1 VVLAIIAFRRFI
13 FNIYLMMTTSTIVT
27 KISPLM
33 AKTVQSWKRC
43 GSINHKIGNVHV
55 DASIPVNIILQF
67 FILSCLKKSLQRKI
81 KTIVSNVIV
90 SNRDLRNSKKYM
102 NYCMNKILLIIYC
115 DYGYFFNI
123 NFEKNEFTTTSPPLR
138 GPPLLSEREF
148 LP

>member
-1 VVLAIIAFRRFI
+1 
-13 FNIYLMMTTSTIVT
+13 MMTTSTIVT

-55 DASIPVNIILQF
+55 DASIPDNIILQF
-67 FILSCLKKSLQRKI
+67 FILSCLKKSLQKKN

-90 SNRDLRNSKKYM
+90 SNSDLRNNKKYM
-102 NYCMNKILLIIYC
+102 SYCINKILLIIYC

-123 NFEKNEFTTTSPPLR
+123 NYLFIFQTHPIPPLSGR
-138 GPPLLSEREF
+138 GCL
-148 LP
+148 